1 MHKINVMNLTA
12 KERYKLLS
20 GTVIPRPIA
29 FVTTRSTES
38 GKTNAAPFSFFSMLA
53 GDPPLLSIAVGRK
66 KGLMKDTARNAV
78 ASKELVIHVVHEDL
92 VSDMNQ
98 TAATLKPEESEV
110 DLTSLSLVESTSIQ
124 VPGIKEA
131 LVRFECQ
138 LESHLPIQNDE
149 GEVSFDLLIA
159 RVIVIHLDET
169 VYNKEKNYVLPDKL
183 KPVARLSGP
192 NYAGLG
198 EFFSLKR
205 PD

>member
-92 VSDMNQ
+92 VFDMNQ
-98 TAATLKPEESEV
+98 TASTLKPEESEV

>member
-1 MHKINVMNLTA
+1 MNLTA

-98 TAATLKPEESEV
+98 TASTLKPEESEV

>member
-1 MHKINVMNLTA
+1 MNLTA

-78 ASKELVIHVVHEDL
+78 ATKELVIHVVHEDL

-98 TAATLKPEESEV
+98 TASTLKPEESEV